1 MLLTTKTL
9 VYNFLCFTYICVGS
23 NFIELLMK
31 GRAALFYMSLINY
44 FFEEVIFIYQQ
55 KIYVKYRPWILYKSS
70 TNQLNNVCLVKQL
83 ASWNSTKYF
92 FLKMLVKSN
101 NA

>member
-31 GRAALFYMSLINY
+31 GRVALFYMSTEFDQLQ

-55 KIYVKYRPWILYKSS
+55 KIYVKYRPWIL
-70 TNQLNNVCLVKQL
+70 
-83 ASWNSTKYF
+83 
-92 FLKMLVKSN
+92 
-101 NA
+101 